1 MADQLNRLSNLF
13 EQYAQVTCT
22 PEELKEFWQLLNKHS
37 GTSLLKQEMQ
47 GWWGKVRLERDPAEL
62 VDWPGLFDHILQR
75 EKEYH
80 VRPVRKQLYRWIA
93 VAGAAVLIGVGI
105 GLWT

>member
-22 PEELKEFWQLLNKHS
+22 PEELKEFWLLLNKHS
-37 GTSLLKQEMQ
+37 GTSLLKEEMQ

-62 VDWPGLFDHILQR
+62 VDWPALFDHILSR

-80 VRPVRKQLYRWIA
+80 AVPVRRRMYGWVA
-93 VAGAAVLIGVGI
+93 AAVVAGRGG
-105 GLWT
+105 G